1 MSFTKLSRIRNEQ
14 ELISKSISDLPKKI
28 ESIAQMFKNIFT
40 HIDKLNNVMEDVI
53 LDINPE
59 YIDSI
64 DNSLSGYKSIKREI
78 ERSFKDLEEIGN
90 RIAESQSISGMNKG
104 IDEALLTDVQDTIQG
119 LDNHNFNLH
128 SQLSNS
134 ITSHFETVKAK
145 SNADQ
150 DLIQSSFEIYTKIT
164 FQLLQHST
172 ELVQDVQLF
181 SSNLDML
188 MGQYETQGEVQQTL
202 LSNQNEQ
209 ITQIQGIF
217 SEINQLKK
225 DSTDIKAEITSL
237 RTDIFPELLQLKE
250 LINSLLTKFDEKI
263 PKVYLQSEQQGSSFN
278 KTGDSHEIRNFLN
291 NFLYEWPS
299 DKRLITRKLEEFR
312 DVLLTERD
320 QEAPYRV
327 TASSI
332 FREAISIIQ
341 REENP
346 VKKSTIRDVI
356 RLFERLKTHVLESN

>member
-1 MSFTKLSRIRNEQ
+1 MSFAKLSRIRNEQ
-14 ELISKSISDLPKKI
+14 QLLSKSITDLPKKL
-28 ESIAQMFKNIFT
+28 ESFAQMFKDVFA
-40 HIDKLNNVMEDVI
+40 HIDSLSNVLGIGDVL

-78 ERSFKDLEEIGN
+78 ERSFKDLEEMSD
-90 RIAESQSISGMNKG
+90 RIAKSKLTSLMNKG
-104 IDEALLTDVQDTIQG
+104 IDEALLTDVQESIQG
-119 LDNHNFNLH
+119 LDNHTSNLH
-128 SQLSNS
+128 TQLSDS
-134 ITSHFETVKAK
+134 IASHFETIKAK

-172 ELVQDVQLF
+172 ELVQDVQTLL
-181 SSNLDML
+181 S
-188 MGQYETQGEVQQTL
+188 L

-209 ITQIQGIF
+209 ITKIQQIF

-225 DSTDIKAEITSL
+225 DSTEIKAQITSL
-237 RTDIFPELLQLKE
+237 RTDIYPELLQLKE
-250 LINSLLTKFDEKI
+250 SIKSLLTKFDEKI
-263 PKVYLQSEQQGSSFN
+263 PKVYPQSEQQGSFFN
-278 KTGDSHEIRNFLN
+278 ESGDSREIRSFI
-291 NFLYEWPS
+291 NFLYDWPS

-312 DVLLTERD
+312 DILLTERD

-346 VKKSTIRDVI
+346 VKKSTLRDII
-356 RLFERLKTHVLESN
+356 RLFERLKTHVLESSKLF